1 LPFSYHIKEKM
12 KIPGIVAILLVS
24 IFGVHFQEGNVKVTT
39 MEAENAMTAKCVTTA
54 ENVHTRT
61 TPTPRLGLQ
70 VLVYKFTSFEAGLA
84 IEVNITEILDS
95 DSQTLMSMSAAPTEE
110 SPFAVEV
117 SEGRKTVKLLA
128 AQSCE
133 GAVSGA
139 LLDVEEIVIIQKP
152 SKPI

>member
-1 LPFSYHIKEKM
+1 M
-12 KIPGIVAILLVS
+12 KIPRKVAILLVS
-24 IFGVHFQEGNVKVTT
+24 IFGVHFQEGNVKAST
-39 MEAENAMTAKCVTTA
+39 METEYAMVTENAMTAKCVTTS

-61 TPTPRLGLQ
+61 TRLGLQ

-95 DSQTLMSMSAAPTEE
+95 DSQTLMSMSSAPTEE

-139 LLDVEEIVIIQKP
+139 MLDVEEIATIRKP

>member
-1 LPFSYHIKEKM
+1 M

-24 IFGVHFQEGNVKVTT
+24 IFGVHFQEGNVKATT
-39 MEAENAMTAKCVTTA
+39 METEYAMTTENAMTAECVTTS
-54 ENVHTRT
+54 ENAHTRT

-95 DSQTLMSMSAAPTEE
+95 DSQTLLSMSAAPTEE

-128 AQSCE
+128 AQSCKGVE
-133 GAVSGA
+133 SGA
-139 LLDVEEIVIIQKP
+139 LLDVEEIATIQKP